1 MSFTVGLDHGV
12 DVANPWFVGV
22 PLAFITLVALFRA
35 LGLWSQQSTKPGKHP
50 EKNSRLSDMVAY
62 MIVSGTICTYV
73 GVYGTIAFWRL
84 NGNEVRAQLEVDEH
98 SAFYGRSEYV
108 ENYLIYPMLG
118 YQFWNTVLCFIMND
132 LKDPAMVGHHVFTGT
147 LAYFGLYPY
156 LHLKGLFF
164 FGFAEMTNTVLTIYD
179 LFKMFP
185 EQKKKY
191 TFLFNL
197 AQYGFG
203 ISFIVIR
210 LGMWPLISYEFWKGS
225 ISLLQ
230 TGKAHSS
237 LVVITFLVAN
247 IFLTGLQ
254 FLWGSKIFGMLL
266 KKKKSNEEPKKQ
278 D

>member
-1 MSFTVGLDHGV
+1 
-12 DVANPWFVGV
+12 
-22 PLAFITLVALFRA
+22 
-35 LGLWSQQSTKPGKHP
+35 
-50 EKNSRLSDMVAY
+50 
-62 MIVSGTICTYV
+62 
-73 GVYGTIAFWRL
+73 
-84 NGNEVRAQLEVDEH
+84 
-98 SAFYGRSEYV
+98 
-108 ENYLIYPMLG
+108 MLG